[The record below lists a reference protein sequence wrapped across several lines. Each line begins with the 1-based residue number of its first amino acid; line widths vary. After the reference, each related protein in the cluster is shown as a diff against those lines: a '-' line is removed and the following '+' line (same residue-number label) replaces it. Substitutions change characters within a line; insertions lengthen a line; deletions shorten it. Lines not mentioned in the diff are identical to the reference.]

1 MLWAVVSI
9 GGLLVETSFIVVL
22 GRQVTGRF
30 EETSDPEGRRPV
42 VRRPDDERRHTS

>member
-1 MLWAVVSI
+1 MVWAVVTI

-30 EETSDPEGRRPV
+30 EEASDPDGQRPV
-42 VRRPDDERRHTS
+42 VRTRNG

>member
-1 MLWAVVSI
+1 MVWAVVSI

-30 EETSDPEGRRPV
+30 EESGDPGGQPLV
-42 VRRPDDERRHTS
+42 VRKR

>member
-1 MLWAVVSI
+1 MVWAAVSI

-30 EETSDPEGRRPV
+30 EQTADPDRRRAV
-42 VRRPDDERRHTS
+42 VRRR